1 MSEAEIID
9 RRTSTNPIPGPT
21 PEQLAELASAKPL
34 GKNILVRRIKD
45 TYTGLI
51 QLADIAQ
58 EKPVRCE
65 VVSVSDAIT
74 SLAPGDKILI
84 RRYSGSEIEVGG
96 QELAIL
102 HVEDILLKF

>member
-9 RRTSTNPIPGPT
+9 RRTATNPTPGPT

-65 VVSVSDAIT
+65 VIAVSEQVT
-74 SLAPGDKILI
+74 SLQPGDFILI

-96 QELAIL
+96 QELTVL
-102 HVEDILLKF
+102 HVEDVLLRF